1 MSHYHNRQ
9 QSGRNVHH
17 LLPTHRFDPITAEAC
32 RQCDVP
38 YGALD
43 SEYGGERTY
52 EMALMGRHDCFV
64 DPAELALERNIERA
78 ARFALDPEQKRLWEE
93 RQRRDRQLLGE

>member
-1 MSHYHNRQ
+1 MSQFRNRQ
-9 QSGRNVHH
+9 QSGRDFHH

-43 SEYGGERTY
+43 SEYGGDRIY
-52 EMALMGRHDCFV
+52 EMELMGRRDCFV
-64 DPAELALERNIERA
+64 DPAVLALERKIERD

-93 RQRRDRQLLGE
+93 RQKRDRQLLGE